1 MPNLRYEPHHRICNL
16 RYGTPVMGGVPIEEE
31 TAKFSH
37 FQCLVIY
44 R

>member
-1 MPNLRYEPHHRICNL
+1 MPNLRYEPHHRISNL
-16 RYGTPVMGGVPIEEE
+16 RYGTPVMGVPIKEE
-31 TAKFSH
+31 TAKCSH